1 MTMDTATLMPRWAW
15 EVWVLC
21 VWWSTWTLAD
31 TYLIPYTP
39 TSELLVLGVCLSTL
53 ALVLVRGKMRGWKR
67 SLETELANV
76 TQSHHGNQYG
86 KQVDA
91 V

>member
-1 MTMDTATLMPRWAW
+1 MPRWVW
-15 EVWVLC
+15 ELWVLC
-21 VWWSTWTLAD
+21 LWWSAWTLAD

-39 TSELLVLGVCLSTL
+39 ASELLVLGVCLSTL
-53 ALVLVRGKMRGWKR
+53 AVAVVRGKMRVWKR

-76 TQSHHGNQYG
+76 TQSHHANQYG
-86 KQVDA
+86 KQVDDP